1 MNVLF
6 LSSEFPSHVD
16 PHRAVFNR
24 NMIRG
29 LARRHRV
36 EVVCPIAWTEA
47 VKRRPPSP
55 PSAPPAPAE
64 LYSAHYPRF
73 YFPPRVAMHQ
83 RGAWMW
89 WSVRRRVLE
98 QAARFKPDVV
108 LSYYAHP
115 DGEVALRLARR
126 VGVPVTLMVGGSDV
140 LTVITEPR
148 RRQRVEAVLRGVDA
162 VVTIGEN
169 LRNRVVAMGV
179 PAARVTSL
187 MRPVGTRFLPG
198 DRGASRRSLG
208 LPLDHAVLLW
218 VGRLVPVKAVD
229 TLIRALAVLRARHP
243 ALVLCIAGDGP
254 ETASLQALS
263 VQLGVDSLVRWLGA
277 VQHDDLPDWYRAAD
291 VTVLPSLSEG
301 VPNVLLESVA
311 CGTPFVASNVGSIPE
326 IADPVC
332 DRLVA
337 PGQPDDLATAIA
349 EVLAQRGAA
358 AMRARGVVAEP
369 MFHARLDEI
378 LAACATGSVAA
389 RATNQRL
396 RSATLVKPNRW
407 RQTARALLLQAVP
420 RRWLVAAGQSSSGAV
435 CLTFDDGPHET
446 VTPQVLDVLKSQN
459 ARATFFVRG
468 DRASVS
474 PEILSR
480 IVDEGHL
487 LGHHSWSH
495 TTPNETSASRLLEE
509 VRRTRAWLQGQ
520 FGTDFTWFRPPHGK
534 VSVSKVLG
542 LWAAGLTV
550 ALWNVDPGDV
560 FRSHPREL
568 VDWFSANPPRS
579 GDVVLLHDTSLVTL
593 EALPALIAMIRAAGL
608 ELTTLDQ
615 FGGRS
620 TRG

>member
-6 LSSEFPSHVD
+6 LSSEFPSPVD

-24 NMIRG
+24 TMIRG

-36 EVVCPIAWTEA
+36 EVMCPIAWTEA
-47 VKRRPPSP
+47 VKGRPPSP
-55 PSAPPAPAE
+55 PPTAPAPAE
-64 LYSAHYPRF
+64 PYSAHYPRF
-73 YFPPRVAMHQ
+73 YFPPRVALHQ
-83 RGAWMW
+83 RGTWMW
-89 WSVRRRVLE
+89 WSVRRHLLDA
-98 QAARFKPDVV
+98 AARFKPEAV
-108 LSYYAHP
+108 LSYWAHP

-126 VGVPVTLMVGGSDV
+126 LGVPVALMVGGSDV
-140 LTVITEPR
+140 LMVTTDPR

-169 LRNRVVAMGV
+169 LRDRVVAMGV

-187 MRPVGTRFLPG
+187 MRPVDMRFVPG
-198 DRGASRRSLG
+198 DRSASRRSLG

-218 VGRLVPVKAVD
+218 VGRLVPVKAID
-229 TLIRALAVLRARHP
+229 TLLRALVVLRTQHP
-243 ALVLCIAGDGP
+243 HVVVCIAGDGP
-254 ETASLQALS
+254 ETARLRALS
-263 VQLGVDSLVRWLGA
+263 EQLGVDSLVRWLGA
-277 VQHDDLPDWYRAAD
+277 VAHDDLPAWYRAAD

-326 IADPVC
+326 IADRAC

-337 PGQPDDLATAIA
+337 PGQPDELATAIA
-349 EVLAQRGAA
+349 EVLAHRGAPHT
-358 AMRARGVVAEP
+358 RARGVVAEP
-369 MFHARLDEI
+369 VFQARLDEI
-378 LAACATGSVAA
+378 LAKCVAGGAAPRAGSKA
-389 RATNQRL
+389 L
-396 RSATLVKPNRW
+396 RSATLVTPNRW
-407 RQTARALLLQAVP
+407 RQAARAILLQAVP
-420 RRWLVAAGQSSSGAV
+420 RRWLVAAGRPTSGAV

-468 DRASVS
+468 DRASSS
-474 PEILSR
+474 PAILRR

-495 TTPNETSASRLLEE
+495 TEPHQTSASRLLEE
-509 VRRTRAWLQGQ
+509 VRRTREWLHGQ
-520 FGTDFTWFRPPHGK
+520 FGADFTWFRPPHGK
-534 VSVSKVLG
+534 VTASKALG

-568 VDWFSANPPRS
+568 IDWFTANPPRS

-593 EALPALIAMIRAAGL
+593 EALPELIAMIRAAGL
-608 ELTTLDQ
+608 ELTTLDR

-620 TRG
+620 TPA